1 MAQAIAKRFGA
12 SVAVLVVVS
21 LVTFVVLHV
30 IPGDAAVL
38 QLGLDASPDK
48 LAALR
53 EAMGTD
59 KPLPAQYL
67 SWVGGVICGDWG
79 TSSLYGMPVWD
90 VIAPTVPVTLALAAY
105 ATVVA
110 VAVSTAL
117 GVAAA
122 LRPGS
127 AVDVCA
133 RTIVQVASAAPGFLV
148 GIVLMLAFG
157 VALGWLPVSGYVAP
171 SQGVG
176 AWVASLTLPAITL
189 AIGECGPLVR
199 IVRSSTIA
207 SLRRDYML
215 SCEVKGLHRTRA
227 LVAYALRGALVG
239 PLAVTGVQLAKLLGG
254 AIVVESVFAL
264 PGVGRLL
271 LTAVQGR
278 DVMLL
283 QGIVVF
289 VTAAVV
295 LASLLADVLIA
306 AADPS
311 VRGASGE
318 RAR

>member
-127 AVDVCA
+127 AVE
-133 RTIVQVASAAPGFLV
+133 VASAAPGFLV